1 MTDWMRTP
9 RYQRAIE
16 KIAKMSPQQRT
27 ILDSLEL
34 ADSEQQKRVVLME
47 MLADGQLEPRALFFY
62 LNRSLTSEY
71 PQGSRG

>member
-16 KIAKMSPQQRT
+16 RIAKMSPQQRT

-34 ADSEQQKRVVLME
+34 ADSE
-47 MLADGQLEPRALFFY
+47 LEPRALSFY
-62 LNRSLTSEY
+62 LRSLTSEY
-71 PQGSRG
+71 P